1 MVEMGAD
8 ILQDKALCAVNA
20 WMLRDMLRFNNVDVY
35 TSSGVKEITKDH
47 VVIGTPDG
55 DRIIP
60 AANVV
65 AAAGYNP
72 HQLNIDVEG
81 VEVILRGRL
90 HADRQPPHRRVWG
103 VNDIVAKL

>member
-1 MVEMGAD
+1 
-8 ILQDKALCAVNA
+8 
-20 WMLRDMLRFNNVDVY
+20 MLRFNNVDVY

-81 VEVILRGRL
+81 VEVYSAGDCTQIGNLL
-90 HADRQPPHRRVWG
+90 TAVWG